1 MSSLRAYDCL
11 ICMVAFSPPGLLLIH
26 IRLRFGCY
34 IMMSQFLVFL
44 LSLWK
49 SSLFSRNLYYGTLG
63 YFIHFSG
70 KKGGEGN
77 PLVSNVLFEYV
88 HCFIRN
94 NVIFRNFSWI
104 YPIVLSPGSAIL
116 LHCPFPSLCLV
127 YKNIMISDYT
137 LWEIMTHRRMI
148 IQSIVIIFVRVRGK
162 IFRILVGKIQTLV
175 Y

>member
-1 MSSLRAYDCL
+1 MQRLVLLLSFKGGLLTFKKNYACQKILRTKSLSLSSLRACDCL
-11 ICMVAFSPPGLLLIH
+11 IRMVAFSPPGLLLIH

-77 PLVSNVLFEYV
+77 LLVSNVLFEYV

-94 NVIFRNFSWI
+94 NVIPSNVFWI
-104 YPIVLSPGSAIL
+104 YPIESWLSNFA
-116 LHCPFPSLCLV
+116 SLS
-127 YKNIMISDYT
+127 ISIT
-137 LWEIMTHRRMI
+137 VF
-148 IQSIVIIFVRVRGK
+148 SV
-162 IFRILVGKIQTLV
+162 
-175 Y
+175 

>member
-1 MSSLRAYDCL
+1 MSSLRACDCL
-11 ICMVAFSPPGLLLIH
+11 ISMVAFSPPGLLLIY

-77 PLVSNVLFEYV
+77 LLVTNVLFEYV
-88 HCFIRN
+88 PCFIRN
-94 NVIFRNFSWI
+94 SVIFRNFFWI
-104 YPIVLSPGSAIL
+104 YPTVFSPSSAIL
-116 LHCPFPSLCLV
+116 LHCRFPSLCLL
-127 YKNIMISDYT
+127 YKNNIMIFDHTVRDYD
-137 LWEIMTHRRMI
+137 
-148 IQSIVIIFVRVRGK
+148 Q
-162 IFRILVGKIQTLV
+162 
-175 Y
+175 